1 MPEVVLVRGTNAGDF
16 MLGGSSKGD
25 HNVWLRSAALRLRG
39 ISESVKF
46 SVYADTVVPYWPHGP
61 REQGLRLQGVRRS
74 DGRAVTVRQRDTVD
88 EMTREVYQSFWPD
101 LATLWAAIEWRCAEA
116 RVLAV
121 AAEMEALAIERGELR
136 EKLAGVRPW

>member
-1 MPEVVLVRGTNAGDF
+1 MTSTH
-16 MLGGSSKGD
+16 GSASSTA
-25 HNVWLRSAALRLRG
+25 LARS
-39 ISESVKF
+39 
-46 SVYADTVVPYWPHGP
+46 
-61 REQGLRLQGVRRS
+61 
-74 DGRAVTVRQRDTVD
+74 
-88 EMTREVYQSFWPD
+88 QSFWPD